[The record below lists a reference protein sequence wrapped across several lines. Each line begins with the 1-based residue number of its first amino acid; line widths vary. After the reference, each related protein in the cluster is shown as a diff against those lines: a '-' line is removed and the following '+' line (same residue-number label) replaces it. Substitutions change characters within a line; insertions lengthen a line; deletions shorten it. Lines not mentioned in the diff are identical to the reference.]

1 MAPTFAE
8 TNGSAMAR
16 ILEMNLVLQACRATG
31 LDVSQEDDIVV
42 VAEEKANSNHSAW
55 LSSVSRSTTIH
66 IFSTQIESRV
76 QRTVN
81 LLAAGPLHR
90 QQSLSSEQALVRSWL
105 TYQVLS
111 HPIVSRDR

>member
-1 MAPTFAE
+1 
-8 TNGSAMAR
+8 MAR

-55 LSSVSRSTTIH
+55 LSLVSRSTIIH

-90 QQSLSSEQALVRSWL
+90 QESVFKTCSEQALVRSWL
-105 TYQVLS
+105 SHQVLSQVLS
-111 HPIVSRDR
+111 HLIVSSDR